1 MLRSLLK
8 IAGFLALL
16 FLITQAVPR
25 YAGPAPVKSEP
36 QFTTFTDITQ
46 KAGLGRKITIGDA
59 VSDYLIDVKAGGACF
74 FDYDNDGFQDLF
86 LVNGSSRKDE
96 REGHPPHDYLFHNNG
111 DETFTE
117 VTAQAHVLA
126 SGWHTGCA
134 VGDIDNDGYLDLYV
148 TNYGPNILYRNN
160 GDGTFTDVTAK
171 AGVAGP
177 TLTPPKWSMGAAF
190 GDIDNDGLLDLY
202 VTSFVKFGYDMLPPP
217 SGPNPCKMKDV
228 PIACPPDDYPP
239 RQHQLYRNN
248 GDGTFTDVS
257 ESAGILRK
265 DPGKGFGVVFSDFTN
280 RGVQDMYVVCDAG
293 SNFYYINDGKGHFT
307 DYSLASGTALTGFG
321 NTQGTMGVWVG
332 DVNHDGLQ
340 DIVIGTFI
348 QQLKALYINQGNN
361 FFTDQAEE
369 WGIGGI
375 AYNYSTWGMG
385 MLDFD
390 NDTFLD
396 MWITNGH
403 TSEQVEKR
411 YPEDTYAE
419 ASYVLKNLGGKRF
432 VDLSKASGIYAIPDK
447 VGRGTAF
454 GDFNND
460 GNIDVLVV
468 NKNDFPVLWRNN
480 GAPGQNW
487 ITVRTEGVKSNRP
500 GFGAKVIST
509 SGGGIRQVYEVRG
522 SGSFLSS
529 SDVRVHIGLAEAKM
543 TDLEIRWPSGQIDR
557 YSHVAANQFYLAR
570 EGDGLKPD
578 PFVKAPR
585 KSKSK

>member
-1 MLRSLLK
+1 MARSTLK
-8 IAGFLALL
+8 VLGFLALL
-16 FLITQAVPR
+16 FLVLQALPR
-25 YAGPAPVKSEP
+25 FAGPASGNTET
-36 QFTTFTDITQ
+36 QFTAFTDITQ
-46 KAGLGRKITIGDA
+46 KAGLARKITIGDV

-74 FDYDNDGFQDLF
+74 FDYDNDGYQDIF

-96 REGHPPHDYLFHNNG
+96 KEGHPPHDYLFHNNG
-111 DETFTE
+111 DETFTD
-117 VTAQAHVLA
+117 VTAKAHLGA

-134 VGDIDNDGYLDLYV
+134 VGDYDNDGNLDLYV
-148 TNYGPNILYRNN
+148 TNYGPNILYHNN

-177 TLTPPKWSMGAAF
+177 TLNPPKWSMGAAF
-190 GDIDNDGLLDLY
+190 GDIDNDGYLDLY

-217 SGPNPCKMKDV
+217 SGANPCKMKDV
-228 PIACPPDDYPP
+228 PIACPPDDYPA

-257 ESAGILRK
+257 QSAGIIRK

-348 QQLKALYINQGNN
+348 QQLKAIYINQGNN
-361 FFTDQAEE
+361 FFMDQSEE
-369 WGIGGI
+369 WGIGAI

-385 MLDFD
+385 LLDFD
-390 NDTFLD
+390 NDGWLD
-396 MWITNGH
+396 LWVTNGH
-403 TSEQVEKR
+403 TSEQVEQR

-419 ASYVLKNLGGKRF
+419 PNYVMKNIEGKKF
-432 VDLSKASGIYAIPDK
+432 VDVSEIAGIYKIPNK

-454 GDFNND
+454 ADFNND
-460 GNIDVLVV
+460 GNMDVIVI
-468 NKNDFPVLWRNN
+468 NKNDIPTLWRNN
-480 GAPGQNW
+480 GVQGRNW
-487 ITVRTEGVKSNRP
+487 ITIRTQGVKSNRP
-500 GFGAKVIST
+500 GIGARITST
-509 SGGGIRQVYEVRG
+509 AGGTKQVFEVRG

-529 SDVRVHIGLAEAKM
+529 SDLRVHVGLEKSKE
-543 TDLEIRWPSGQIDR
+543 TDIEIRWPSGQVDR
-557 YSHVAANQFYLAR
+557 YSKVAANQFYLAL
-570 EGDGLKPD
+570 EGNWLKPD
-578 PFVKAPR
+578 PFLKTPR
-585 KSKSK
+585 RSK